1 MTALIGISYKTADL
15 EIRERFAFSAEEILH
30 FTQQLLA
37 RQVVKGMVVLST
49 CNRTEIYYHAAKDK
63 KEDALREIL
72 ASLSEMKNYSD
83 DLKPNFYFRENE
95 ETVTHLFKVVSGIDS
110 LIVGEDQIIGQV
122 KDAFEYAKQIKS
134 TDKILNRLFSKAL
147 ETGKKVRT
155 QTEIS
160 RGSASASSAAVNLCH
175 QHFPDLSNQNLLMI
189 GAGQTGQLVLNSLRK
204 SRFKSLHIANRTLQ
218 KAEELARLHKGESI
232 TLEQVNRYLPD
243 SDIVF
248 IATDSPEPLLKLKAV
263 KEGLK
268 KRTKQQEQLIFDLS
282 VPRNVEEEI
291 GHLEGVRLFT
301 IDDLTK
307 IVESTN
313 QKRMEEIS
321 AAMQIIR
328 RATQL
333 FLSWQHE
340 QELVPTILKIK
351 KNFHQLNKKETEEFK
366 KIRSI
371 KEDKMLDEYAQHI
384 TDKFARVFI
393 KNLKELSKEA
403 DNKDFIS
410 LAEEFF
416 ELQ

>member
-15 EIRERFAFSAEEILH
+15 EIRERFAFSSAEIAA
-30 FTQQLLA
+30 FSKRLLNSGK
-37 RQVVKGMVVLST
+37 VKGIVILST
-49 CNRTEIYYHAAKDK
+49 CNRTEIYYHAPKSQ
-63 KEDALREIL
+63 KEAALRGIL
-72 ASLSEMKNYSD
+72 AGLEELKGYSD
-83 DLKPNFYFRENE
+83 SLKPNFYFRENE
-95 ETVTHLFKVVSGIDS
+95 ETVAHLFKVVSGIDS

-122 KDAFEYAKQIKS
+122 KDAFDYARKIQG

-175 QHFPDLSNQNLLMI
+175 QRFPDLSNQNLLMI

-204 SRFKSLHIANRTLQ
+204 SKFNALHIANRTLR
-218 KAEELARLHKGESI
+218 KAEELARLHSGKSI
-232 TLEQVNRYLPD
+232 RLEEVEHYLPQ
-243 SDIVF
+243 SDIIFV
-248 IATDSPEPLLKLKAV
+248 ATDSPEPLLKLGAL
-263 KEGLK
+263 KESLK
-268 KRTKQQEQLIFDLS
+268 KRNKSQKQLIFDLS
-282 VPRNVEEEI
+282 VPRNVEEEVGRLAGI
-291 GHLEGVRLFT
+291 ELFT

-321 AAMQIIR
+321 AAMQIID
-328 RATQL
+328 RATAL

-351 KNFHQLNKKETEEFK
+351 ENFRQLNRAETEEFK

-371 KEDKMLDEYAQHI
+371 KEDKVLDEYSQHI
-384 TDKFARVFI
+384 TEKFARVFI
-393 KNLKELSKEA
+393 KNLKQLSKEA
-403 DNKDFIS
+403 GKKDFIS

-416 ELQ
+416 EL

>member
-15 EIRERFAFSAEEILH
+15 EIRERFAFSSAEIAA
-30 FTQQLLA
+30 FSKRLLNSGK
-37 RQVVKGMVVLST
+37 VKGIVILST
-49 CNRTEIYYHAAKDK
+49 CNRTEIYYHAPKSQ
-63 KEDALREIL
+63 KEAALRGIL
-72 ASLSEMKNYSD
+72 AGLEELKGYSD
-83 DLKPNFYFRENE
+83 SLKPNFYFRENE
-95 ETVTHLFKVVSGIDS
+95 ETVAHLFKVVSGIDS

-122 KDAFEYAKQIKS
+122 KDAFDYARKIQG

-175 QHFPDLSNQNLLMI
+175 QRFPDLSNQNLLMI

-204 SRFKSLHIANRTLQ
+204 SKFNALHIANRTLR
-218 KAEELARLHKGESI
+218 KAEELARLHSGKSI
-232 TLEQVNRYLPD
+232 RLEEVEHYLPQ
-243 SDIVF
+243 SDIIFV
-248 IATDSPEPLLKLKAV
+248 ATDSPEPLLKLGAL
-263 KEGLK
+263 KESLK
-268 KRTKQQEQLIFDLS
+268 KRNKSQKQLIFDLS
-282 VPRNVEEEI
+282 VPRNVEEEVGRLAGI
-291 GHLEGVRLFT
+291 ELFT

-321 AAMQIIR
+321 AAMQIID
-328 RATQL
+328 RATAL

-351 KNFHQLNKKETEEFK
+351 ENFRQLKRAETEEFK

-371 KEDKMLDEYAQHI
+371 KEDKVLDEYSQHI
-384 TDKFARVFI
+384 TEKFARVFI
-393 KNLKELSKEA
+393 KNLKQLSKEA
-403 DNKDFIS
+403 GKKDFIS

-416 ELQ
+416 EL

>member
-15 EIRERFAFSAEEILH
+15 EIRERFAFSSAEIAA
-30 FTQQLLA
+30 FSKRLLNSGK
-37 RQVVKGMVVLST
+37 VKGIVILST
-49 CNRTEIYYHAAKDK
+49 CNRTEIYYHAPKSQ
-63 KEDALREIL
+63 KEAALRGIL
-72 ASLSEMKNYSD
+72 AGLEELKGYSD
-83 DLKPNFYFRENE
+83 SLKPNFYFRENE
-95 ETVTHLFKVVSGIDS
+95 DTVAHLFKVVSGIDS

-122 KDAFEYAKQIKS
+122 KDAFDYARKIQS

-175 QHFPDLSNQNLLMI
+175 QRFPDLSNQNLLMI

-204 SRFKSLHIANRTLQ
+204 SKFNALHIANRTLR
-218 KAEELARLHKGESI
+218 KAEELARLHNGKSI
-232 TLEQVNRYLPD
+232 RLEDVEHYLPQ
-243 SDIVF
+243 SDIIFV
-248 IATDSPEPLLKLKAV
+248 ATDSPEPLLKTGALK
-263 KEGLK
+263 ESLK
-268 KRTKQQEQLIFDLS
+268 KRNQSQKQLIFDLS

-291 GHLEGVRLFT
+291 GRLAGIELFT

-313 QKRMEEIS
+313 QKRKEEIS
-321 AAMQIIR
+321 AAMQIID
-328 RATQL
+328 RATAL

-351 KNFHQLNKKETEEFK
+351 ENFRQLNRAETEEFK

-371 KEDKMLDEYAQHI
+371 KEDKVLDEYSQHI
-384 TDKFARVFI
+384 TEKFARVFI
-393 KNLKELSKEA
+393 KNLKQLSKEA
-403 DNKDFIS
+403 GKKDFIS

-416 ELQ
+416 EL

>member
-15 EIRERFAFSAEEILH
+15 EIREQFAFSPEETSR
-30 FTQQLLA
+30 FAKQLLKTGTITG
-37 RQVVKGMVVLST
+37 VIVLST
-49 CNRTEIYYHAAKDK
+49 CNRTEVYYHPAKNRKD
-63 KEDALREIL
+63 EALRQIL
-72 ASLSEMKNYSD
+72 KSLSEMKGFTD
-83 DLKPNFYFRENE
+83 ELKPRFYFKENR

-122 KDAFEYAKQIKS
+122 KDAFGYAREIGS
-134 TDKILNRLFSKAL
+134 TDKVLNRLFNKAL

-160 RGSASASSAAVNLCH
+160 RGSASASSAAVSICH
-175 QHFPDLSNQNLLMI
+175 QRFPDLNDKKLLMI

-204 SRFKSLHIANRTLQ
+204 SKFKALHIANRTFR
-218 KAEELARLHKGESI
+218 KAEELAHLHNGKSI
-232 TLEQVNRYLPD
+232 SLEEIHQYLPD

-248 IATDSPEPLLKLKAV
+248 VATDSPEPLLKLEAV
-263 KEGLK
+263 KKGLR
-268 KRTKQQEQLIFDLS
+268 KRNKPQKQLFFDLS

-291 GHLEGVRLFT
+291 GRLEQIELFT
-301 IDDLTK
+301 IDDLTR

-321 AAMQIIR
+321 AAMQIIN
-328 RATQL
+328 RATGL
-333 FLSWQHE
+333 FMTWEHE

-351 KNFHQLNKKETEEFK
+351 EGFRQLNQSEMEEFK

-371 KEDKMLDEYAQHI
+371 KDDELLNAYSHHI
-384 TDKFARVFI
+384 TEKFARVFI

-403 DNKDFIS
+403 DRKDFLS
-410 LAEEFF
+410 MAEEFF
-416 ELQ
+416 ELS

>member
-15 EIRERFAFSAEEILH
+15 EIRERFAFSSAEIAA
-30 FTQQLLA
+30 FSKRLLNSGK
-37 RQVVKGMVVLST
+37 VKGIVILST
-49 CNRTEIYYHAAKDK
+49 CNRTEIYYHAPKSQ
-63 KEDALREIL
+63 KEAALRGIL
-72 ASLSEMKNYSD
+72 AGLEELKGYSD
-83 DLKPNFYFRENE
+83 SLKPNFYFRENE
-95 ETVTHLFKVVSGIDS
+95 ETVAHLFKVVSGIDS

-122 KDAFEYAKQIKS
+122 KDAFDYARKIQS

-175 QHFPDLSNQNLLMI
+175 QRFPDLSNQNLLMI

-204 SRFKSLHIANRTLQ
+204 SKFNALHIANRTLR
-218 KAEELARLHKGESI
+218 KAEELARLHSGKSI
-232 TLEQVNRYLPD
+232 RLEEVEHYLPQ
-243 SDIVF
+243 SDIIFV
-248 IATDSPEPLLKLKAV
+248 ATDSPEPLLKLGAL
-263 KEGLK
+263 KESLK
-268 KRTKQQEQLIFDLS
+268 KRNQSQKQLIFDLS

-291 GHLEGVRLFT
+291 GRLAGIELFT

-321 AAMQIIR
+321 AAMQIID
-328 RATQL
+328 RATAL

-351 KNFHQLNKKETEEFK
+351 ENFRQLNRAETEEFK

-371 KEDKMLDEYAQHI
+371 KEDKVLDEYSQHI
-384 TDKFARVFI
+384 TEKFARVFI
-393 KNLKELSKEA
+393 KNLKQLSKEA
-403 DNKDFIS
+403 GKKDFIS

-416 ELQ
+416 EL

>member
-15 EIRERFAFSAEEILH
+15 EIRERFAFSSAEIAA
-30 FTQQLLA
+30 FSKRLLNSGK
-37 RQVVKGMVVLST
+37 VKGIVILST
-49 CNRTEIYYHAAKDK
+49 CNRTEIYYHAPKSQ
-63 KEDALREIL
+63 KEAALRGIL
-72 ASLSEMKNYSD
+72 AGLEDMKGYSD
-83 DLKPNFYFRENE
+83 SLKPNFYFRENE

-122 KDAFEYAKQIKS
+122 KDAFDYARKIQS

-175 QHFPDLSNQNLLMI
+175 QRFPDLSNQNLLMI

-204 SRFKSLHIANRTLQ
+204 SKFNALHIANRTLR
-218 KAEELARLHKGESI
+218 KAEELARLHNGKSI
-232 TLEQVNRYLPD
+232 RLEEVEHYLPQ
-243 SDIVF
+243 SDIIFV
-248 IATDSPEPLLKLKAV
+248 ATDSPEPLLKLGAL
-263 KEGLK
+263 KESLK
-268 KRTKQQEQLIFDLS
+268 KRNQSQKQLIFDLS

-291 GHLEGVRLFT
+291 GRLAGIELFT

-321 AAMQIIR
+321 AAMQIID
-328 RATQL
+328 RATAL

-351 KNFHQLNKKETEEFK
+351 ENFRQLNRAETEEFK

-371 KEDKMLDEYAQHI
+371 KEDKVLDEYSQHI
-384 TDKFARVFI
+384 TEKFARVFI
-393 KNLKELSKEA
+393 KNLKQLSKEA
-403 DNKDFIS
+403 GKKDFIS

-416 ELQ
+416 EL